1 MRVRVHLES
10 EKAISLPWNYPEW
23 LMGLFYRWVNAG
35 NLALGYH
42 LHEKGFSV
50 EGHRYKLY
58 TFSWLFGK
66 QLRATAQGLVLH
78 PPLTWY
84 VSSPLPA
91 IIEAFVQGL
100 WKEPEVSLGRHPVTV
115 SRTELL
121 SEVLP
126 EGPALRIRTLSPILV
141 STREV
146 REGDATP
153 RKVFLAPDH
162 PAFSRIL
169 TENLRRKLQALQHPP
184 VEGQLQLIPLRT
196 RSRLLTLHGTHLRAY
211 EGTFVCEGPPKLL
224 LLAYQAGLGER
235 TGQGF
240 GMVEVLA
247 PPPSSKKRHPSSKPT

>member
-1 MRVRVHLES
+1 MRLRIHFES
-10 EKAISLPWNYPEW
+10 KAPVSLPWHYPQW
-23 LMGLFYRWVNAG
+23 LMGLFYRWVNAE
-35 NLALGYH
+35 NLALGYR
-42 LHEKGFSV
+42 LHEKGLAA

-66 QLRATAQGLVLH
+66 RPRTTPQGLVLH

-91 IIEAFVQGL
+91 VIEALIQGL
-100 WKEPEVSLGRHPVTV
+100 WKEPEVSLGRHPLTVT
-115 SRTELL
+115 RTELL
-121 SEVLP
+121 PEALP
-126 EGPALRIRTLSPILV
+126 PGSTPRIRTLSPILV
-141 STREV
+141 STLEA
-146 REGDATP
+146 REGDSAP

-169 TENLRRKLQALQHPP
+169 TENLQRKLQALERAP
-184 VEGQLQLIPLRT
+184 VPGQVQVTPLRT

-211 EGTFVCEGPPKLL
+211 EGTFVWEGPPQLL

-240 GMVEVLA
+240 GMVEFLQ
-247 PPPSSKKRHPSSKPT
+247 PRSQPRRKRA